1 MRKLL
6 LLLPVL
12 CMLMAPMAKA
22 DDVWTM
28 AQSSKY
34 STKAGG
40 MLGRG
45 LLNIATC
52 FVDLVVA
59 TVEGTK
65 NGPPVIGT
73 ITGLGKGIG
82 CTALRVLSGAL
93 DVVTFWVPGFNGF
106 PVCKSYKDC
115 IMCDQPAAAAPMPAA
130 PQPVYQAP
138 PPPQPTIV
146 EAPAPA
152 PSQDESPMKYIK
164 K

>member
-6 LLLPVL
+6 LLIPVL

-28 AQSSKY
+28 AQSEHY
-34 STKAGG
+34 GRKAGG

-45 LLNIATC
+45 LVNIVTC

-73 ITGLGKGIG
+73 VTGLGKGIG
-82 CTALRVLSGAL
+82 CTSLRVLSGAL
-93 DVVTFWVPGFNGF
+93 DVITFWVPGFNGF
-106 PVCKSYKDC
+106 PVCKSYADC
-115 IMCDQPAAAAPMPAA
+115 ISCNSGTQETPAPAPM
-130 PQPVYQAP
+130 QPVYQEPAP
-138 PPPQPTIV
+138 AIV
-146 EAPAPA
+146 QAPAPA
-152 PSQDESPMKYIK
+152 QDNPMRYIK